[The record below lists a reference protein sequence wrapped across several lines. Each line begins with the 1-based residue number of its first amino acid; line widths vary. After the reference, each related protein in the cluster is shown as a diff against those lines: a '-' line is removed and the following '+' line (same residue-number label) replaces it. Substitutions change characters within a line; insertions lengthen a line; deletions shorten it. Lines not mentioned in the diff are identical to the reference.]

1 MDAGRPPVSTDRV
14 LELLRRLIL
23 AILALG
29 LAGTIVELLL
39 LEHYEEPLQYVPLA
53 LIVAAAGVLVWLA
66 VRTNAASLKAM
77 QVLMWLFVLAG
88 FVGMAA
94 HFIGSA
100 EYQLELDP
108 DMSTWDL
115 IEKILRAKA
124 PPLLA
129 PGMMLQLGL
138 LGLAYVYTDRAYRG
152 GALRLLGFIL
162 PKE

>member
-23 AILALG
+23 AIIALG

-39 LEHYEEPLQYVPLA
+39 LEHYEEPLQFVPLV
-53 LIVAAAGVLVWLA
+53 LIAAAAGMLAWLA
-66 VRTNAASLKAM
+66 MRYDATSLKAM
-77 QVLMWLFVLAG
+77 QILMWLFVLAG
-88 FVGMAA
+88 FAGMAA
-94 HFIGSA
+94 HFVGSA

-115 IEKILRAKA
+115 LEKVLRAKA

-138 LGLAYVYTDRAYRG
+138 MGLAYVYTDRAYRE